1 MKRVGQL
8 FLFVTSLMFLSA
20 CGEKDCRYPIPAV
33 KNVLEE
39 NERHWLESMNNYSYV
54 RNVKSNL
61 GIISPYYIYKSKGF
75 ETYKTAPCREYQ
87 NELIKAEYD
96 NYQYN
101 ISFNLHIGK
110 NQGEDLF
117 VINNFY
123 GASFSGANY
132 AKIKLANKSDLKAEL
147 HSTVSGYNMDTIV
160 PYQILPSINVNGKDY
175 SNVYKVDFVSEK
187 YSLDKK
193 LKTIWVDQRIG
204 VVQFETF
211 DGEIWA
217 FSY

>member
-1 MKRVGQL
+1 MKPLSQL
-8 FLFVTSLMFLSA
+8 FLFVISFLFFTA

-33 KNVLEE
+33 KNALEE
-39 NERHWLESMNNYSYV
+39 NERHWLESMTNYSYSKSA
-54 RNVKSNL
+54 KSNFGRNSQFYL
-61 GIISPYYIYKSKGF
+61 YYSKGF
-75 ETYKTAPCREYQ
+75 ETNKTAPCREYQ
-87 NELIKAEYD
+87 NEIRKAEYE

-117 VINNFY
+117 VINDFY

-132 AKIKLANKSDLKAEL
+132 SKIRLANKSDLKAEL

-160 PYQILPSINVNGKDY
+160 PYQILPSFNVNGKDY
-175 SNVYKVDFVSEK
+175 SDVYKVDFVSEK

-193 LKTIWVDQRIG
+193 LKTFWVDQRFG
-204 VVQFETF
+204 VLQFETF
-211 DGEIWA
+211 DGEIWT
-217 FSY
+217 F